1 MAKKKTTRKQ
11 LLKAPDEFWTLLS
24 RSVQFLSTHLQ
35 ALKYIGVGVGV
46 AAVLY
51 LAAYGYLGHVN
62 EKGQEAYN
70 EAYHA
75 LRANLKPDAK
85 TENLKEAEEL
95 FRKVI
100 EEKSLSKAADLAWP
114 QLAHIKFLNGEYT
127 EAIDIY
133 ERFLNEVEGQPK
145 YESLARIALAGCYE
159 AEGELQAAV
168 EVVKPLLK
176 NPRAPLQE
184 SAQWILARLY
194 RLDNQT
200 QKAKQLL
207 EEFVAKY
214 PASPF
219 APIAK
224 TYL

>member
-11 LLKAPDEFWTLLS
+11 LLKAPDEFWTLLT
-24 RSVQFLSTHLQ
+24 RSVQFFSTHLQ

-70 EAYHA
+70 EAYYA
-75 LRANLKPDAK
+75 LRENLKPDAK
-85 TENLKEAEEL
+85 DANLKEAEEL
-95 FRKVI
+95 FRKTI
-100 EEKSLSKAADLAWP
+100 EENGLSKAAGLAKP
-114 QLAHIKFLNGEYT
+114 QIAHIKFLNGKYA
-127 EAIDIY
+127 EAIEIY
-133 ERFLNEVEGQPK
+133 KRFLDKEEGRPK
-145 YESLARIALAGCYE
+145 YESLARVALAGCYE
-159 AEGELQAAV
+159 AQGELRRAM
-168 EVVKPLLK
+168 EVVKPVLED
-176 NPRAPLQE
+176 PRAPLQE

-200 QKAKQLL
+200 EKAKKLL

-224 TYL
+224 AYL